1 MAFDGVG
8 DGQRRDNGLRA
19 FDGRGDGLRRGGGEA
34 TATNIAIDGGGGGGL
49 TAVYDEDV
57 RRLMSAAAFNGGS
70 CVHGGGSV
78 LGCDDVRL
86 RGGGKRRGQRGRLR
100 HNNQI

>member
-8 DGQRRDNGLRA
+8 DGQRRDNGRRA

-49 TAVYDEDV
+49 TA
-57 RRLMSAAAFNGGS
+57 
-70 CVHGGGSV
+70 GGGA
-78 LGCDDVRL
+78 
-86 RGGGKRRGQRGRLR
+86 
-100 HNNQI
+100 